1 MGVSNKVVPAFLIIL
16 LSVVAMTAFVKP
28 SAAAP
33 PTPTGLVIPLYTY
46 PTDGTWTAV
55 LNAKNA
61 HLTVPFIAVI
71 NPNNGPGS
79 ALDQNYLQGIKGF
92 QASGII
98 VLGYVA
104 TGYGSKLLTNLE
116 NLI

>member
-28 SAAAP
+28 SPAPP

-46 PTDGTWTAV
+46 PTDGTWVAV
-55 LNAKNA
+55 LNAKNV
-61 HLTVPFIAVI
+61 HETVPIIAVI
-71 NPNNGPGS
+71 NPSSGPGPTF
-79 ALDQNYLQGIKGF
+79 DVNYLQGIKNF
-92 QASGII
+92 QANGIT

-104 TGYGSKLLTNLE
+104 TGYAS
-116 NLI
+116 